1 MNINITI
8 QHYQFEAVND
18 ENDEDWNNDD
28 DANVDNLELRGDLEI
43 VYGVNAENVV
53 KWIVMTDEQSVCC
66 AEFENIKICIQHW

>member
-8 QHYQFEAVND
+8 QQYQFEPVND

-53 KWIVMTDEQSVCC
+53 KWIVMNKVYVVR
-66 AEFENIKICIQHW
+66 NLKI

>member
-1 MNINITI
+1 MNINIII
-8 QHYQFEAVND
+8 QHYQFEPVND

-53 KWIVMTDEQSVCC
+53 KWIVMNKVYVVR
-66 AEFENIKICIQHW
+66 NLKI